1 MINFIINQLLPLG
14 KTGGFEFRYYTK
26 ESLFTKAFLINELK
40 KIPEA
45 FYYLPDD
52 INLKNIKRNLLF
64 TVRNIYNFQILEH
77 VSPER
82 YVNIYDAYKKNLAT
96 KEYNNWSNY
105 KIEIKEN
112 FAEKISQF
120 IPSAE

>member
-1 MINFIINQLLPLG
+1 MKNFIINYHLPLG

-26 ESLFTKAFLINELK
+26 ESLFTKALLINKLK

-64 TVRNIYNFQILEH
+64 TIRNIY
-77 VSPER
+77 R
-82 YVNIYDAYKKNLAT
+82 Y
-96 KEYNNWSNY
+96 
-105 KIEIKEN
+105 
-112 FAEKISQF
+112 
-120 IPSAE
+120 